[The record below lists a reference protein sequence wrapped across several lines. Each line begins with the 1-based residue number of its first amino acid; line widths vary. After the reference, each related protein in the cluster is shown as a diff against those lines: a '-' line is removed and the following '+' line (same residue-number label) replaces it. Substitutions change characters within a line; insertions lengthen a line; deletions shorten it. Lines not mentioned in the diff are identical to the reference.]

1 MGALYEDVENF
12 FGDIF
17 AWYGRKVAH
26 QPLIFILVPFVTC
39 CLLGLGLF
47 NIEYETDLEN
57 LYTPVNSR
65 ALRDR
70 KLLREAFDNNG
81 GVGGERQFY
90 AHQAVDRPDYVE
102 LIIRARGLH
111 TVTATDSEEGGDAEA
126 EVDGSGPASTASAD
140 VGNNGTDEVVS
151 VLSDAVLTEVSA
163 GWICQVSERIVY
175 HIQ

>member
-17 AWYGRKVAH
+17 AWYGRKVART
-26 QPLIFILVPFVTC
+26 PLVFVLVPLFAC

-70 KLLREAFDNNG
+70 KLLREAFDGRG
-81 GVGGERQFY
+81 GGRHFY
-90 AHQAVDRPDYVE
+90 PHQAVDRPDHVE
-102 LIIRARGLH
+102 LIIRGKDPD
-111 TVTATDSEEGGDAEA
+111 TDASS
-126 EVDGSGPASTASAD
+126 DGSIPVDYGETVVKD
-140 VGNNGTDEVVS
+140 MVNGTDQHGDPVDILSETVMNEV
-151 VLSDAVLTEVSA
+151 
-163 GWICQVSERIVY
+163 GW
-175 HIQ
+175 